1 VNFEGKRLRRLAVR
15 AHDLAVGGEDEV
27 VLDRAADGRVA
38 AGGDDGVRGSG
49 TCFEFQIDVKG
60 ERGGVESRAEVGG
73 GRRKRDAEGGVRFSF
88 RHASSGQM
96 LKAGEKLL
104 TAKDAKKGRKGR
116 KENQIRGAR
125 EKSDFGLHW
134 SFFAFELVERFQ
146 DGVDVGVED
155 QRGALLS
162 REGGRVFFVRGA
174 IEEVAA
180 MKFQRKLGIFQDVP
194 GKDQDNGLIWL
205 HESLLDQFLQAGES
219 DGGSGLAADAVGT
232 NLCFRAGDF
241 DFADLFH
248 GSTGRLKHA
257 QGFFPG
263 CGVADA
269 DRGGQGVGL
278 RGHEF
283 FPAVFPNAAK
293 ERICAFGLNDG
304 ELGQARDEAEIFHL
318 EQRFA
323 ECGGVSQI
331 SAGDDDVVGGL
342 PIELLEEFDGGGL
355 LAFEPVWI
363 DGVEQVDG
371 LATHE
376 FVQDLDASV
385 EVGADLAGDGAVVER
400 LRELA
405 PGNFA
410 FGDKDKAA
418 HAAAGSVGG
427 HGRGRVPSRRAGDP
441 AESFLAREGCGGSH
455 AGVFERG
462 GRVHALMFGL
472 ECVHTCRTSTTRKVI
487 ERSIAFLQ
495 RDRVVAGLEGGQKFA
510 EAPDAADIGGGERGA
525 AVTPELLE
533 YLDIDASRFLTL
545 RRLPT
550 GVEDFEEVSAIW
562 AAKVLIRVVG
572 DVAAVDAAQAGD
584 GSCGGIGR
592 GWIH

>member
-27 VLDRAADGRVA
+27 VLDRAADDRVA
-38 AGGDDGVRGSG
+38 AGGDDGVRGSR
-49 TCFEFQIDVKG
+49 TRFEFQMDVKG
-60 ERGGVESRAEVGG
+60 EGGGVESRAQVGG
-73 GRRKRDAEGGVRFSF
+73 GGRKRDAEGGVRFSF
-88 RHASSGQM
+88 RHASSRQM

-104 TAKDAKKGRKGR
+104 TAMDAKKGRKGR

-155 QRGALLS
+155 ERGALLG
-162 REGGRVFFVRGA
+162 RESGRVCFVGGA
-174 IEEVAA
+174 VEEVAA
-180 MKFQRKLGIFQDVP
+180 MKLQRKLGIFQDVP
-194 GKDQDNGLIWL
+194 GEDKNDGLVWL
-205 HESLLDQFLQAGES
+205 HESLLDQLLQAGES
-219 DGGSGLAADAVGT
+219 DGGRGLAADAVGT
-232 NLCFRAGDF
+232 NFGFGAGDF

-248 GSTGRLKHA
+248 GSAGRLNHA

-263 CGVADA
+263 GGVADA
-269 DRGGQGVGL
+269 NRGGQGVGL

-318 EQRFA
+318 EQRLA
-323 ECGGVSQI
+323 YCGGVSEI
-331 SAGDDDVVGGL
+331 SAGDDDVIRGG
-342 PIELLEEFDGGGL
+342 PIELLEELDGGGL
-355 LAFEPVWI
+355 LAFEPVRI
-363 DGVEQVDG
+363 DRVEQVDR

-418 HAAAGSVGG
+418 HAAAGGVGG
-427 HGRGRVPSRRAGDP
+427 HGRGRVASRRAGDP
-441 AESFLAREGCGGSH
+441 AESFLAREGCGGGH
-455 AGVFERG
+455 AGVFEG
-462 GRVHALMFGL
+462 GSRVHALMFGL
-472 ECVHTCRTSTTRKVI
+472 ECVHTCRASTTRKVI
-487 ERSIAFLQ
+487 ERSVAFLQ
-495 RDRVVAGLEGGQKFA
+495 GDRVVAGLEGGEKFA
-510 EAPDAADIGGGERGA
+510 EAPDAADVGGGERGA

-533 YLDIDASRFLTL
+533 CLGIDASRFIALG
-545 RRLPT
+545 RLPT

-562 AAKVLIRVVG
+562 AAKVLICVVG
-572 DVAAVDAAQAGD
+572 NVAAVDATQAGD
-584 GSCGGIGR
+584 GSWGGTGR